1 MLESRLHAGAPA
13 AESWGPSPVPPPA
26 AGPAPLDA
34 APAGDDEGA
43 AAVSSAPDVSL
54 EQMQD
59 AWSRSVLPAV
69 KERSIPIATL
79 LSEATPSGLD
89 GDTLTLTFRPGA
101 DFHRKQVDEPANS
114 RLLREALYDVTG
126 RKLAVLT
133 TVADAPEDHT
143 PDETPLGEQEVI
155 SLLVSDLDATEIE
168 ETP

>member
-1 MLESRLHAGAPA
+1 M
-13 AESWGPSPVPPPA
+13 
-26 AGPAPLDA
+26 
-34 APAGDDEGA
+34 
-43 AAVSSAPDVSL
+43 SSAPDVSL

-114 RLLREALYDVTG
+114 RLLRDALYDVTG

-133 TVADAPEDHT
+133 AVADAPEDDNET
-143 PDETPLGEQEVI
+143 PDETPLGEHEVI